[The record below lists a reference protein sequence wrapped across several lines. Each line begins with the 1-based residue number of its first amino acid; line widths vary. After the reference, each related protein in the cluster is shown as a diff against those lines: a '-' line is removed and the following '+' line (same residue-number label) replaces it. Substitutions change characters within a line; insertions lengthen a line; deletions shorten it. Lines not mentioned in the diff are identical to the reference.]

1 VTFQILR
8 LNDSIKMEEQF
19 ESTNYSMFTQRFEN
33 SANLFENTQSHTVL
47 RLYYVGA
54 PCPLAM
60 FIFSDSLS
68 LQKIEKSWKSWKT
81 DTKHKYK
88 FNSAN
93 KNDLTTHKFFCRLWE
108 NNWKKT
114 QFLVSLNFC
123 SNLFATEFLKWSFA
137 QLSFARI
144 AQ

>member
-54 PCPLAM
+54 PCPLAV
-60 FIFSDSLS
+60 FIFSESLS
-68 LQKIEKSWKSWKT
+68 LQRSKKVEKVEKRTQNISTNSTRQTRAIKQLTSFSAVCEKTIER
-81 DTKHKYK
+81 KH
-88 FNSAN
+88 N
-93 KNDLTTHKFFCRLWE
+93 
-108 NNWKKT
+108 
-114 QFLVSLNFC
+114 FLYHSIFVPIYSQQ
-123 SNLFATEFLKWSFA
+123 SF
-137 QLSFARI
+137 
-144 AQ
+144 